1 MSEIKLLDP
10 EHPSLTTRL
19 EGCSEDLDRKKIVE
33 DLTTAMEHHQ
43 GIGLSANQIGVSER
57 VFVMYSN
64 IKTRDVMACF
74 NPKILTESKETTV
87 MTEGCLTYPGLWLDI
102 TRPEGIEVEFE
113 DVNGDIQQKALFGLE
128 CRIFQHEFDHMEGT
142 NYTKIVS
149 RMKLDRALKRQQKM
163 LRKSQRLMPKIKL

>member
-1 MSEIKLLDP
+1 MSEEIKLLDP

-113 DVNGDIQQKALFGLE
+113 DVNGDTQQKALFGLE

-149 RMKLDRALKRQQKM
+149 RMKLDRALKRREKM
-163 LRKSQRLMPKIKL
+163 RKKSKIVMSRL

>member
-1 MSEIKLLDP
+1 
-10 EHPSLTTRL
+10 
-19 EGCSEDLDRKKIVE
+19 
-33 DLTTAMEHHQ
+33 MEHHQ

>member
-1 MSEIKLLDP
+1 MNKLLNP
-10 EHPSLTTRL
+10 KHPSLSTRL

-33 DLTTAMEHHQ
+33 DLTSAMEHHQ

-64 IKTRDVMACF
+64 IKTREVMACF
-74 NPKILTESKETTV
+74 NPKIITESEETVV

-102 TRPEGIEVEFE
+102 ERPEGIEVEFE
-113 DVNGDIQQKALFGLE
+113 DVNGDIQKKALFGLE
-128 CRIFQHEFDHMEGT
+128 CRVFQHEFDHMEGT

-149 RMKLDRALKRQQKM
+149 RIKLDRALKRRDKM
-163 LRKSQRLMPKIKL
+163 KKNSKIVMSKL